1 MKINLKQVAE
11 RSGYSIATVSRVLSG
26 KAKGR
31 SQSVEDILYA
41 ARDLGYAS
49 KISHYSN
56 ANIPLN
62 VALVT
67 MHEPGEFYSYLYES
81 FDKISSQKRIQLS
94 IHSIKYNN
102 SFLDKLRF
110 LSHSN
115 NGLIL
120 MLPNFTNDKY
130 LSIKKKINP
139 FPIVSI
145 SPSSQPAFH
154 TVTFDSYDGGKLA
167 AQNLIKSGYTVFGH
181 IAGPISKPEAN
192 LRRAGFIDEIKKSDF
207 KIEFEYKGE
216 HTFESGRLAF
226 ESIDLNK
233 YSNLGIFSSNDEMAM
248 GFLSSAI
255 EKDKFLLKTWGIIGY
270 DNMPSSKI
278 FHPKL
283 SSIGIDL
290 DKLAAL
296 SLDKLTSLIKDPTL
310 NLAITTTLIPVNAI
324 MRETH
329 RQKRYG

>member
-31 SQSVEDILYA
+31 SESVKDVLYA
-41 ARDLGYAS
+41 ARDLGYYS
-49 KISHYSN
+49 KIAHYKN
-56 ANIPLN
+56 VDIPLN
-62 VALVT
+62 IALVT

-81 FDKISSQKRIQLS
+81 FDKISSKKKIQLS
-94 IHSIKYNN
+94 IHSIKYN
-102 SFLDKLRF
+102 SKFLDKIRY

-115 NGLIL
+115 NGIIL
-120 MLPNFTNDKY
+120 MLPNFTNDEY
-130 LSIKKKINP
+130 LSIKKQLNE

-145 SPSSQPAFH
+145 SPSNQPVFH
-154 TVTFDSYDGGKLA
+154 TVTFDSYNGGKLA
-167 AQNLIKSGYTVFGH
+167 AQNLIKSGYKLFGH

-192 LRRAGFIDEIKKSDF
+192 LRRAGFIDEIKKSKF
-207 KIEFEYKGE
+207 NIEFEYKGD
-216 HTFESGRLAF
+216 HSFESGRIAF
-226 ESIDLNK
+226 ESINLNK
-233 YSNLGIFSSNDEMAM
+233 YENLGIFSSNDEMAM

-283 SSIGIDL
+283 SSIDTDL
-290 DKLAAL
+290 DKLATL
-296 SLDKLTSLIKDPTL
+296 SLEKLTNSIKDPSL
-310 NLAITTTLIPVNAI
+310 NFAVTTTLIPVNAI

-329 RQKRYG
+329 R